1 MKSKIDKSGI
11 LKGAVGTYLGLGEK
25 AIETEKLM
33 MQELNLSTP
42 YLADWHGI
50 RDVFAE
56 YGLTLALIS
65 KSFGRIGD
73 ELTLLQMTEIG
84 ETLENLGF
92 KAIGSSTM
100 PHKKNPRGPGN
111 LVNYSRIIPRQAE
124 IILDDMINSFERDQP
139 RSDESIKDI
148 SIISSDML
156 KTAKRLFSEL
166 EVNKEVMR
174 KNLDLTKGLILSQR
188 VTFYLAEK
196 IGKDTADNIM
206 HEVSMEALRSGI
218 TLKEAIQKNKDISK
232 YFSDDIL
239 SDLLD
244 PETYIGLAKK
254 QTQLI
259 IKEIEEKRKLSKY

>member
-1 MKSKIDKSGI
+1 
-11 LKGAVGTYLGLGEK
+11 
-25 AIETEKLM
+25 
-33 MQELNLSTP
+33 
-42 YLADWHGI
+42 
-50 RDVFAE
+50 
-56 YGLTLALIS
+56 
-65 KSFGRIGD
+65 
-73 ELTLLQMTEIG
+73 MTEIG

-196 IGKDTADNIM
+196 IG
-206 HEVSMEALRSGI
+206 
-218 TLKEAIQKNKDISK
+218 
-232 YFSDDIL
+232 
-239 SDLLD
+239 
-244 PETYIGLAKK
+244 
-254 QTQLI
+254 
-259 IKEIEEKRKLSKY
+259 

>member
-1 MKSKIDKSGI
+1 
-11 LKGAVGTYLGLGEK
+11 
-25 AIETEKLM
+25 
-33 MQELNLSTP
+33 
-42 YLADWHGI
+42 
-50 RDVFAE
+50 
-56 YGLTLALIS
+56 
-65 KSFGRIGD
+65 
-73 ELTLLQMTEIG
+73 
-84 ETLENLGF
+84 
-92 KAIGSSTM
+92 
-100 PHKKNPRGPGN
+100 
-111 LVNYSRIIPRQAE
+111 
-124 IILDDMINSFERDQP
+124 MINSFERDQP